1 MKSKI
6 SFPAIDSAK
15 SHANNY
21 NVFACHYNDFTEV
34 NNKIMVNQRQIAEAA
49 QVSISTVSKA
59 LSGGAET
66 QRLHP
71 DTVQRIHEVAIKLGY
86 QPNDHARALRS
97 KRSGL
102 IGVYFGS
109 GHQIQGR
116 SVVSGYVPAHTLDGI
131 EKAVVHAGYDLLLI
145 NFTHALG
152 NPKRLETVLLRKQLD
167 GLICIGLSETPE
179 IYELLIKRELPTVAI
194 EDLPMDHP
202 APSVTMDCSQAISD
216 VLDHLTTLGHRHIGF
231 IGPLHDNASPAQ
243 ILRFEE
249 LVRQLRQRQLPWT
262 DQHYIDGS
270 NTSYVVPREDNFCL
284 KDGAAGMKQLLDR
297 QSPVT
302 AVIAYNDLA
311 AAGVM
316 QTLAQRNIH
325 CPSQISVVGFGNY
338 DIAQSL
344 WPDLTTIPYPLVEMG
359 QTAASKLLDHLQNPN
374 THGPIPVTTVKIKS
388 PLVIRHSTGSVHSNT
403 SKEHA

>member
-1 MKSKI
+1 
-6 SFPAIDSAK
+6 
-15 SHANNY
+15 
-21 NVFACHYNDFTEV
+21 
-34 NNKIMVNQRQIAEAA
+34 MVNQRQIAQAA

-116 SVVSGYVPAHTLDGI
+116 PVISGYVPAQTLDGI

-152 NPKRLETVLLRKQLD
+152 HPKRLETVLLRKQLD

-179 IYELLIKRELPTVAI
+179 IYDLLIKRQLPTVAI
-194 EDLPMDHP
+194 EDLPTDHP

-216 VLDHLTTLGHRHIGF
+216 VLDHLTSLGHRHIGF
-231 IGPLHDNASPAQ
+231 IGPLHDNVSPSQA
-243 ILRFEE
+243 LRHEE
-249 LVRQLRQRQLPWT
+249 LVKQLRQRQLPWS
-262 DQHYIDGS
+262 DQHYIDSS
-270 NTSYVVPREDNFCL
+270 NTSQVIAREGNFCL
-284 KDGAAGMKQLLDR
+284 QDGIAGMKQLLDR
-297 QSPVT
+297 KTPVT

-311 AAGVM
+311 AAGVL
-316 QTLAQRNIH
+316 QTLAQRKIQ
-325 CPSQISVVGFGNY
+325 CPDQISVVGFGNY

-359 QTAASKLLDHLQNPN
+359 QTAGKHLLAHLQDSKAP
-374 THGPIPVTTVKIKS
+374 TTIPVTTLTIKS
-388 PLVIRHSTGSVHSNT
+388 PLVIRRSSGPVNSITQ
-403 SKEHA
+403 KEQA